1 MDEVDGIT
9 GNEDRA
15 GIQALIKR
23 LQTTRVPI
31 ILIANDR
38 QASKMRTLATHCYEI
53 KFDRPSFLNVK
64 SFILDICSRE
74 YIHITHTSLDHLI
87 HVCNRDIRKII
98 HTLHLYYKQSSSIL
112 SNISNIDKALATSPF
127 DACMK
132 MFAMPNLTLLDKNNL
147 FFYDYSLVPLL
158 IQENYLRIVPSI
170 TAERRPVGTRQRL
183 ELISQAADSL
193 ALGDICSKMNF
204 THGNRSLLG
213 YQSMFSGVLPT
224 SYLQGSL
231 DIVRF
236 PAWFACTQRQKS
248 TDRLLIELQTHCALK
263 TMTIDRKEFNLD
275 YLPTLNN
282 VFRKY
287 LQKSDAK
294 PSVELMNNY
303 YFNPDDLQMIF
314 NLCSYAELDTRRF
327 QLDTK
332 TKTSL
337 NKSLEKQHHR
347 TPFKPIDINQIKPG
361 MTGARED
368 DDDYHMNIFDDDDD
382 EGESRTVDR
391 DIIQRTRT
399 NPKRR
404 KMK

>member
-15 GIQALIKR
+15 GMQTLIKR
-23 LQTTRVPI
+23 LETTRIPV

-38 QASKMRTLATHCYEI
+38 QTSKMRSLASHCYEI

-64 SFILDICSRE
+64 SFILEICSRE
-74 YIHITHTSLDHLI
+74 YINITHTSLDHLI
-87 HVCNRDIRKII
+87 NVCNRDIRKII
-98 HTLHLYYKQSSSIL
+98 HTLHLYYKQSSSII
-112 SNISNIDKALATSPF
+112 SNISNIDKSLATSPF

-132 MFAMPNLTLLDKNNL
+132 MFSMGNLNLIEKNNL
-147 FFYDYSLVPLL
+147 YFHDYSLVPLL
-158 IQENYLRIVPSI
+158 IQENYLRIVPTI
-170 TAERRPVGTRQRL
+170 TIERKPVGTRQRM
-183 ELISQAADSL
+183 ELISKAADSL
-193 ALGDICSKMNF
+193 VMGDICSKLNF
-204 THGNRSLLG
+204 TNGSRSLLG
-213 YQSMFSGVLPT
+213 YQSMFSGVMPT

-231 DIVRF
+231 DLVRF
-236 PAWFACTQRQKS
+236 PAWFGFTQRQKS

-282 VFRKY
+282 LFRKS
-287 LQKSDAK
+287 LQKSDVK
-294 PSVELMNNY
+294 TSIDLLNNY

-314 NLCSYAELDTRRF
+314 NLCSYSKVETNKY

-332 TKTSL
+332 MKNLLT
-337 NKSLEKQHHR
+337 KSLEKQHHR

-368 DDDYHMNIFDDDDD
+368 DDDYTMNISNDDQD
-382 EGESRTVDR
+382 ENIKPDR